1 MHNAKYI
8 ELKNQQVVW
17 ERNHA
22 ACFSQ
27 QRRLIAA
34 TIRFFDL
41 FSGIGG
47 FREGLRRA
55 GGFTCVGHCEVD
67 AYADKN
73 YRLLF
78 DTEGEWFCNDARTIE
93 TDRMPDFDL
102 LCAGFPCQAFSIA
115 GKREGFA
122 DARGTLFFEIARL
135 VADKRPAYFI
145 LENVPGLLSH
155 DKGRT
160 FHTILST
167 LSELGYGVEWKVLNS
182 KDFGVPQSR
191 KRVYLVGY
199 LDRRCAGKILPFP
212 TANGTPLVQ
221 VQTGRQGERIYKA
234 EGLSCTLTSGAGGV
248 GGKTGLY
255 EVGVPIKEN
264 TKQGYKMAYLGDS
277 IDLGYAGMNTRRGRV
292 GHQIAHTLT
301 TGIQQ
306 GTLHFVDLS
315 PPPLVTEQ
323 CRCLNTRQSGIHN
336 HKGECSGVLKEEGAR
351 AVLTPG
357 REETR
362 QNGRRM
368 KEPEEP
374 MFTITATDRHGV
386 AYRGR
391 IRKLVPRECLR
402 LQGFYDWQIDLMEQD
417 TSDSQLYK
425 QAGNGVTVNV
435 IEAIGKLLRKA
446 DEEIRLEKR

>member
-1 MHNAKYI
+1 MITRKQAVRSNPA
-8 ELKNQQVVW
+8 V
-17 ERNHA
+17 
-22 ACFSQ
+22 CFCQ
-27 QRRLIAA
+27 QRRWIAA

-55 GGFTCVGHCEVD
+55 GGFICVGHCEVD

-78 DTEGEWFCNDARTIE
+78 DTEGEWYCNDARNME
-93 TDRMPDFDL
+93 TKRMPDFDL
-102 LCAGFPCQAFSIA
+102 LCAGFPCQVFSIA

-135 VADKRPAYFI
+135 VTDKRPSYVL

-167 LSELGYGVEWKVLNS
+167 FHELGYYVEWKVLNS

-199 LDRRCAGKILPFP
+199 LDGRCAGKVLPFP
-212 TANGTPLVQ
+212 ETNGASLVQ
-221 VQTGRQGERIYKA
+221 VHEGRQGERVYRP
-234 EGLSCTLTSGAGGV
+234 EGLSCTLTSGTGGV

-255 EVGVPIKEN
+255 HVGVPIKEN
-264 TKQGYKMAYLGDS
+264 TRQGYKMAYSGDS
-277 IDLGYAGMNTRRGRV
+277 IDLGYPGMNTRRGRV
-292 GHQIAHTLT
+292 GHQVAHTLT

-315 PPPLVTEQ
+315 VPPLVTEE
-323 CRCLNTRQSGIHN
+323 CRCLHTRQNSGIHR
-336 HKGECSGVLKEEGAR
+336 HKGECSGVLKEDGPR
-351 AVLTPG
+351 AILTPAKG
-357 REETR
+357 HTR

-386 AYRGR
+386 SHRGR
-391 IRKLVPRECLR
+391 IRRLVPRECLR
-402 LQGFYDWQIDLMEQD
+402 LQGYYDWQIDRIEKD

-435 IEAIGKLLRKA
+435 IEAIGRLLCQA
-446 DEEIRLEKR
+446 DHQIKTEDAMQ

>member
-1 MHNAKYI
+1 MPSVFFI
-8 ELKNQQVVW
+8 
-17 ERNHA
+17 
-22 ACFSQ
+22 Q

-93 TDRMPDFDL
+93 TERMPDFDL

-212 TANGTPLVQ
+212 AANGTSLIQIQNRQPRE
-221 VQTGRQGERIYKA
+221 TECTKSGRIKLYFDIA
-234 EGLSCTLTSGAGGV
+234 EQAVWVEKLDCMRV
-248 GGKTGLY
+248 GI
-255 EVGVPIKEN
+255 PIKEN
-264 TKQGYKMAYLGDS
+264 TKQGYKMAYPGDS
-277 IDLGYAGMNTRRGRV
+277 IDLGYAGHEYQKR
-292 GHQIAHTLT
+292 A
-301 TGIQQ
+301 
-306 GTLHFVDLS
+306 
-315 PPPLVTEQ
+315 
-323 CRCLNTRQSGIHN
+323 C
-336 HKGECSGVLKEEGAR
+336 GA
-351 AVLTPG
+351 
-357 REETR
+357 
-362 QNGRRM
+362 
-368 KEPEEP
+368 
-374 MFTITATDRHGV
+374 
-386 AYRGR
+386 
-391 IRKLVPRECLR
+391 
-402 LQGFYDWQIDLMEQD
+402 
-417 TSDSQLYK
+417 SDCPYPYHRNP
-425 QAGNGVTVNV
+425 AGNTSFCRSVSAAFGNRALQMSEHQTV
-435 IEAIGKLLRKA
+435 RHP
-446 DEEIRLEKR
+446 